1 MVAVFPSLVRE
12 CVILPPPFPLSLWTL
27 LRRLPS
33 VWVCQPPTGFLPLG
47 SGRSFH
53 PGLSGC
59 FRPSQLFFG
68 LFFCLCPP
76 PPPPRPPPTFLFSL
90 SLDSPFCSVDPPHT
104 FSLCLSGT
112 PRQITSICLSDSPI
126 PHSSTVPFL
135 LQTPP
140 SFLFVSEDALS
151 QPPPQSSVL
160 GHLFSLTPSL
170 PPSLT
175 LVCQ

>member
-76 PPPPRPPPTFLFSL
+76 PATPSPPQPSCFLCLWTPHFAL
-90 SLDSPFCSVDPPHT
+90 WTPHT
-104 FSLCLSGT
+104 HFLCVSLEPPGRSPLFV
-112 PRQITSICLSDSPI
+112 SDSPI

-135 LQTPP
+135 LQTLP
-140 SFLFVSEDALS
+140 SFLFVSEDAVS

-160 GHLFSLTPSL
+160 GHLSSLTPSL
-170 PPSLT
+170 PPSRT

>member
-76 PPPPRPPPTFLFSL
+76 PRPPVPPQPSCFLCLWTPHFAL
-90 SLDSPFCSVDPPHT
+90 WTPHT
-104 FSLCLSGT
+104 HFLCVSLEPPG
-112 PRQITSICLSDSPI
+112 RSP
-126 PHSSTVPFL
+126 
-135 LQTPP
+135 
-140 SFLFVSEDALS
+140 LFVSLTLLFPI
-151 QPPPQSSVL
+151 PPPF
-160 GHLFSLTPSL
+160 LFYFRPLPLFCLSLRMLSPSL
-170 PPSLT
+170 HLSL
-175 LVCQ
+175 LFWVIYSA